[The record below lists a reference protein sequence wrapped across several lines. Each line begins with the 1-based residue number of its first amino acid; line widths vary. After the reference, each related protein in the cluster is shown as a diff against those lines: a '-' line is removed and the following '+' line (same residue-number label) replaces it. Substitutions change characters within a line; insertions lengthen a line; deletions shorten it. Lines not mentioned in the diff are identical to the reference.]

1 MPRTIN
7 NYNVWSHLYESMEQ
21 THILMRYLK
30 CIIYIYNDIYIYMYT
45 YHIYIYIYMG
55 ITYFTAPTQCFQV
68 FYVCTFQ
75 RCCARF
81 TLRRRNSGTRWRP
94 ERPPGCHQSSQ
105 TQVIGRN
112 MGDLEICVVDRCKYY
127 KMNHRYHPGNMF
139 PCFLGLLVCMYIYI
153 YYYDHLPYSELPM
166 FAYLS
171 YICFLVNKRFVSSM
185 FFPCRRRRCFPHST
199 LCWMRKLWIEK
210 WRQPPCLFLVVA
222 ELVELVAT
230 CNVHLSTQYK

>member
-1 MPRTIN
+1 
-7 NYNVWSHLYESMEQ
+7 
-21 THILMRYLK
+21 
-30 CIIYIYNDIYIYMYT
+30 
-45 YHIYIYIYMG
+45 MG

-112 MGDLEICVVDRCKYY
+112 MGDLEICVVDRCKYS

-139 PCFLGLLVCMYIYI
+139 LCFLGLLVCMYIYI
-153 YYYDHLPYSELPM
+153 YILLRSSPL
-166 FAYLS
+166 FRIANVC
-171 YICFLVNKRFVSSM
+171 IFVLYM
-185 FFPCRRRRCFPHST
+185 FFGQQTFCF
-199 LCWMRKLWIEK
+199 
-210 WRQPPCLFLVVA
+210 
-222 ELVELVAT
+222 
-230 CNVHLSTQYK
+230 

>member
-1 MPRTIN
+1 
-7 NYNVWSHLYESMEQ
+7 
-21 THILMRYLK
+21 
-30 CIIYIYNDIYIYMYT
+30 
-45 YHIYIYIYMG
+45 MG

-112 MGDLEICVVDRCKYY
+112 MGDLEICVVDRCKYS

-139 PCFLGLLVCMYIYI
+139 LCFLGLLVCMYIYI
-153 YYYDHLPYSELPM
+153 ITIISPIPNCQCLH
-166 FAYLS
+166 
-171 YICFLVNKRFVSSM
+171 ICPIYVFWSTNVLFLACSFPVGEGGASHTAHYAGCGNCGLKNGGNHPVSS
-185 FFPCRRRRCFPHST
+185 
-199 LCWMRKLWIEK
+199 WW
-210 WRQPPCLFLVVA
+210 
-222 ELVELVAT
+222 
-230 CNVHLSTQYK
+230 

>member
-1 MPRTIN
+1 
-7 NYNVWSHLYESMEQ
+7 
-21 THILMRYLK
+21 
-30 CIIYIYNDIYIYMYT
+30 
-45 YHIYIYIYMG
+45 MG

-153 YYYDHLPYSELPM
+153 YILLRSSPL
-166 FAYLS
+166 FRIANVC
-171 YICFLVNKRFVSSM
+171 IFVLYM
-185 FFPCRRRRCFPHST
+185 FFGQQTFCF
-199 LCWMRKLWIEK
+199 
-210 WRQPPCLFLVVA
+210 
-222 ELVELVAT
+222 
-230 CNVHLSTQYK
+230 